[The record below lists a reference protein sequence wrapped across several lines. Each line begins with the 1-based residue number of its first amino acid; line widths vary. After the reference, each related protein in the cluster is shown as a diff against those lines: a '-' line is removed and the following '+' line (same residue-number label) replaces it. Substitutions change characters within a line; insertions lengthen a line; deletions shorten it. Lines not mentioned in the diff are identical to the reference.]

1 MQQICKDDANG
12 TLHPAFAATAAT
24 RTLKRKKEAKAIHSV
39 DGGTVQYIGCAYDNW
54 QVTAPDGKIWKAVSD
69 SILIDRNSSA
79 EVVTS
84 CLS

>member
-1 MQQICKDDANG
+1 M
-12 TLHPAFAATAAT
+12 
-24 RTLKRKKEAKAIHSV
+24 

>member
-1 MQQICKDDANG
+1 MMPTGCFIRP
-12 TLHPAFAATAAT
+12 LPPTAAT
-24 RTLKRKKEAKAIHSV
+24 RPLKRKKEAKAIHSV

-54 QVTAPDGKIWKAVSD
+54 QMTAPDGKIWKEVSD
-69 SILIDRNSSA
+69 SSLIDRSSSA

>member
-1 MQQICKDDANG
+1 MPTECFIRLLPQVPRHAV
-12 TLHPAFAATAAT
+12 
-24 RTLKRKKEAKAIHSV
+24 RKRKKEAKAIHSV

-69 SILIDRNSSA
+69 SSLIDRNSSA

>member
-1 MQQICKDDANG
+1 M
-12 TLHPAFAATAAT
+12 LHSAFAVTAAT
-24 RTLKRKKEAKAIHSV
+24 RPLKRKKEAKAIHSV
-39 DGGTVQYIGCAYDNW
+39 DGGTVQYIGCAHDNW

-69 SILIDRNSSA
+69 SSLIDRNSSA